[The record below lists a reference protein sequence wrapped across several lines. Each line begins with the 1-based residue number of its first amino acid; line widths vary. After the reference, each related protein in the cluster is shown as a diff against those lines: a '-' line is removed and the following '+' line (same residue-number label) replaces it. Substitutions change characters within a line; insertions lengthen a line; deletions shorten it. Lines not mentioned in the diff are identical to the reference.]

1 MIHKKA
7 FFLPLLFLSVSNS
20 YADVKLIGGLQ
31 AEVAN
36 ISGDTTGAKGFA
48 IGDTTSGKENY
59 GYLGVKWKDG
69 DVFGK
74 VRLRVNVSANTQSSP
89 DTAAIA
95 TRDMYIGMQLADA
108 QLLAGTFASAY
119 KVTGGK
125 NIDPFYAT
133 GLQAREKGGGMSDGQ
148 SDYITAISY
157 RTKMAGLN
165 IKMDYAPS
173 RVFSSD
179 ATKTAVTG
187 GREKISFGISMD
199 FGDVTAFFAVD
210 DFKSDTAGEKATKLG
225 AKIKISNVR
234 LAAQIEANQIK
245 YDSALA
251 DTTTFVSVSV
261 PVGGVTF
268 ASWLGINK
276 DTSLAIGIQ
285 KALSRKSMVYTGY
298 RNTGHSS
305 GKSTSAFLAGL
316 RTAF

>member
-1 MIHKKA
+1 MIKKKTLLLA
-7 FFLPLLFLSVSNS
+7 LLFISANT

-36 ISGDTTGAKGFA
+36 ISGDTTGTKGFA

-59 GYLGVKWKDG
+59 GYLGVKWEDG

-74 VRLRVNVSANTQSSP
+74 ARFRINISENNQGNP
-89 DTAAIA
+89 DAAAIG

-108 QLLAGTFASAY
+108 KLLAGTFASAY

-179 ATKTAVTG
+179 ATKTTTTG
-187 GREKISFGISMD
+187 EREKISFGVSMD

-225 AKIKISNVR
+225 AKVKISNAR
-234 LAAQIEANQIK
+234 LAAQIEANQKK

-298 RNTGHSS
+298 RNTGHGS
-305 GKSTSAFLAGL
+305 GKSTSVFLAGL